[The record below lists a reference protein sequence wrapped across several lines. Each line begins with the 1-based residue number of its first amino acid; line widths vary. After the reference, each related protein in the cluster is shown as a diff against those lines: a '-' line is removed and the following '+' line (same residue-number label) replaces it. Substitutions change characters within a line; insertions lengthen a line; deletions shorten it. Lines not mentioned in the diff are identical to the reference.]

1 MQINSSEVGEG
12 EFIAFKVMRLLQKG
26 VSTPLLTI
34 RASLFSFRLSIE
46 IPLTYSLR
54 FLLLATISSLA
65 LSFLLHSIVAIIA
78 SHYGDAL
85 S

>member
-1 MQINSSEVGEG
+1 MWLMPWTGPIYNSPC
-12 EFIAFKVMRLLQKG
+12 FKKEILRIL
-26 VSTPLLTI
+26 
-34 RASLFSFRLSIE
+34 LFSPSEPLFLVSDYPLM

-65 LSFLLHSIVAIIA
+65 LSFPLHSIVAIIA